1 MCSCNV
7 QNHKNFI
14 LAYFTDIVIIFH
26 VDKPLKNVDIDLLE
40 CKGQEY
46 VTIITISFLPTFYNL
61 YAQQHIMQ
69 FVERYI
75 LCNAND
81 NMQRTTN
88 GTCTLTRRKGDSHRS
103 VYLCPHPS
111 NFELSFC
118 RDPCLLCPFF
128 FFLYFSF
135 GHCSLLLHFIS

>member
-1 MCSCNV
+1 MVESIFYVRYIMYYWVRGFDYNKLMCSCNV

-69 FVERYI
+69 FV
-75 LCNAND
+75 
-81 NMQRTTN
+81 
-88 GTCTLTRRKGDSHRS
+88 
-103 VYLCPHPS
+103 
-111 NFELSFC
+111 
-118 RDPCLLCPFF
+118 
-128 FFLYFSF
+128 
-135 GHCSLLLHFIS
+135 